1 MAKKIIFTKKTQ
13 PKPPTKPNVKK
24 AKTKSLIKQSP
35 TQKPTKIPIKKLKI
49 NQPQIKT
56 ITKSPIIKKP
66 PKQITKNNPKTAK
79 IIVETQQ
86 KQDNWFVKIIKKTTK
101 PILILLLITLIGGAI
116 WLIISKFFPELAA
129 KIGPVAK
136 AVWGKTKDLV
146 YYINERGKN
155 FLELLGFP
163 LKLIPYIF
171 NSIIIAIGFIFGL
184 SCLGIPVIG
193 PFLGGAILIA
203 TAIYAGIVFYF
214 NEPTP
219 KGETPPP
226 NLVEVYDLDAI
237 KAAEEAKLKQEL
249 TEYATKLS
257 QEGKSPKEI
266 EQKINERIEKT
277 KELKKKQQNQLN

>member
-1 MAKKIIFTKKTQ
+1 MAKKIIITKKSHLKT
-13 PKPPTKPNVKK
+13 TNKPNVKK
-24 AKTKSLIKQSP
+24 TKTKTFIKQPP
-35 TQKPTKIPIKKLKI
+35 TQKTTKIPIKKLKI
-49 NQPQIKT
+49 NQPQRKT

-66 PKQITKNNPKTAK
+66 SKQITKNNPKLTK

-86 KQDNWFVKIIKKTTK
+86 KQDNWFVKIIKKITK

-129 KIGPVAK
+129 KIGPMAK
-136 AVWGKTKDLV
+136 TFWDKIKDLA

-155 FLELLGFP
+155 FLEWLGFP

-171 NSIIIAIGFIFGL
+171 NSIIIATGLIFGL

-193 PFLGGAILIA
+193 PYVGGTILIA
-203 TAIYAGIVFYF
+203 TAIYAGIIWYF

-237 KAAEEAKLKQEL
+237 KAAEETKLKKEL

-257 QEGKSPKEI
+257 QEGKTPKEI

-277 KELKKKQQNQLN
+277 KELKKNN